1 MRTYDRRGAWFTVV
15 CVLLL
20 GLFFL
25 RNGTTQVAD
34 GPPQPGSA
42 VAVRHATADPLP
54 PAPAPAPVP
63 HSAPQRITVP
73 SVKVDAPLIEVGLDA
88 DGWVEPPPLENRNL
102 AGWYRE
108 SVSPGERGTS
118 VIVGHV
124 DNKAGPAVFYELG
137 ALERGSR
144 IEIPREDGRRAVF
157 AVYDVEV
164 FAKKEFPAARVY
176 ADGPEPELRV
186 ITCGGDYTE
195 KTGYDG
201 NVVVFARLVELR

>member
-42 VAVRHATADPLP
+42 VAVRHSTADPLP

-157 AVYDVEV
+157 AVYNVEV

-176 ADGPEPELRV
+176 SDGPEPELRV

>member
-1 MRTYDRRGAWFTVV
+1 MPTYNRRGAWFTVV

-20 GLFFL
+20 ALFLL
-25 RNGTTQVAD
+25 RNGSTQVAD
-34 GPPQPGSA
+34 GPPQPGSV
-42 VAVRHATADPLP
+42 VAAPHGTADPLP
-54 PAPAPAPVP
+54 PAPAPVA

-73 SVKVDAPLIEVGLDA
+73 SVKVDAPLTEVGLDT
-88 DGWVEPPPLENRNL
+88 DGWVEPPPLEDSNL
-102 AGWYRE
+102 AGWYRG

-124 DNKAGPAVFYELG
+124 DNTAGPAVFYELG

-186 ITCGGDYTE
+186 ITCGGEYAK